1 MRNSNRCEFKV
12 CQRRQT
18 HCRARDKEH
27 HAVPCQNAAS
37 AASVRGLWL
46 HDWFDGDRLHPSV
59 YARRSSGT
67 GAAATTAAKPV
78 VACHCMEIRAAA
90 TQKAEVP
97 AARACGEASLAA
109 AVFVAEAVAFVAFDA
124 GADVGAEVASWRS
137 GASSGSTLPP
147 LYWVSVE
154 ATLVAAGTAAAES
167 AAATVW
173 AAKANAIKEM
183 QRMVKDVPARVE

>member
-1 MRNSNRCEFKV
+1 
-12 CQRRQT
+12 
-18 HCRARDKEH
+18 
-27 HAVPCQNAAS
+27 
-37 AASVRGLWL
+37 
-46 HDWFDGDRLHPSV
+46 
-59 YARRSSGT
+59 
-67 GAAATTAAKPV
+67 
-78 VACHCMEIRAAA
+78 MEIRAAA

-109 AVFVAEAVAFVAFDA
+109 AVFVELVAFDA

-147 LYWVSVE
+147 LYWV
-154 ATLVAAGTAAAES
+154 AAGTGAAES

>member
-1 MRNSNRCEFKV
+1 MMNSNPSEFRSMPTKANAS
-12 CQRRQT
+12 QSGRR
-18 HCRARDKEH
+18 RGPRG
-27 HAVPCQNAAS
+27 S
-37 AASVRGLWL
+37 LSVRSLSSEGPWHVVPWL
-46 HDWFDGDRLHPSV
+46 LRLGQVSPI
-59 YARRSSGT
+59 YARRSVS
-67 GAAATTAAKPV
+67 AKAATTAKPV
-78 VACHCMEIRAAA
+78 ETCHCMDIRAAA

-97 AARACGEASLAA
+97 AARACVEASLAA
-109 AVFVAEAVAFVAFDA
+109 AVFVVALVAFDA
-124 GADVGAEVASWRS
+124 GAEVGAEVASWRS